1 MAQESWKR
9 EEEAAGCQLPEGPVL
24 CANNCGFFGSVATM
38 NLCSKCYREQSSSK
52 AAAVSPA
59 SPATAIDIAAIKGL
73 QGAATATAT
82 STAQFELAIAD
93 EATDH
98 LQLQPSKHHHHGHLE
113 ETMITTTTTAAAAAA
128 TPAAK
133 EEALA
138 AIATSRTST
147 TIATAATTLVTED
160 DSSASQEKPRLSNR
174 CLACRKRLGLT
185 GFKCRCGDVFCSMHR
200 YSDKHNC
207 SFDYKAAGREA
218 IAKAN
223 PVVKA
228 DKIEK
233 I

>member
-52 AAAVSPA
+52 AAA
-59 SPATAIDIAAIKGL
+59 
-73 QGAATATAT
+73 
-82 STAQFELAIAD
+82 
-93 EATDH
+93 
-98 LQLQPSKHHHHGHLE
+98 